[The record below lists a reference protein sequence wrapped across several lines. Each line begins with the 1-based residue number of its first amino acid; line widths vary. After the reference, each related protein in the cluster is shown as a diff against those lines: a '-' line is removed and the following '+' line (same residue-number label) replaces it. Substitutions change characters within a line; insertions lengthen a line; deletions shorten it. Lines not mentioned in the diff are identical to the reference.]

1 MRNLVYAVFAA
12 MMLFIAAGCEDDKKS
27 AELLRESTEIAI
39 QRTDSFLKKQ
49 KDSLAEDRIR
59 EKRRSDSLRRVD
71 SLRRIYERNNIK
83 ISGTVGEEK
92 ATLTMRRN
100 NDTDGVAGTFTTGGK
115 SLRVSG
121 TLSNDRV
128 RLSGKDQIDSVSWLK
143 VNISLTRVEDKFS
156 GQVTF
161 DRAGQTYT
169 RQAILYRY

>member
-1 MRNLVYAVFAA
+1 MRNLLYASIILFLVGIA
-12 MMLFIAAGCEDDKKS
+12 MGCEDDKKS
-27 AELLRESTEIAI
+27 AELLRESTEIAM
-39 QRTDSFLKKQ
+39 QRTDSFIKEQ
-49 KDSLAEDRIR
+49 KDSLAEVRIR

-83 ISGTVGEEK
+83 ISGTVGEDR

-100 NDTDGVAGTFTTGGK
+100 NDIDGVAGTFTCGGK
-115 SLRVSG
+115 SVRVSG
-121 TLSNDRV
+121 TFNDRV
-128 RLSGKDQIDSVSWLK
+128 RLSGKEQIDSVSWLK

>member
-1 MRNLVYAVFAA
+1 MRNLLYASII
-12 MMLFIAAGCEDDKKS
+12 LFLVGIVMGCEDDKKS
-27 AELLRESTEIAI
+27 AELLRESTEIAM
-39 QRTDSFLKKQ
+39 QRTDSFIKEQ
-49 KDSLAEDRIR
+49 KDSLAEVRIR

-83 ISGTVGEEK
+83 ISGTVGEDR

-100 NDTDGVAGTFTTGGK
+100 NDIDGVSGTFTCGGK
-115 SLRVSG
+115 SVRVSG
-121 TLSNDRV
+121 TFNDRV
-128 RLSGKDQIDSVSWLK
+128 RLSGKEQMDSVSWLK

-161 DRAGQTYT
+161 DRAGQTYS